1 MANVTVLSMRRR
13 VCLAIS
19 GRRCHND
26 TASGTRKLYIICII
40 TYMVF
45 DSIPAVVNQ
54 CGVHAVKQ
62 HAQAPMAE
70 VHVHNPR
77 LLSTSDRSLNQCVP
91 D

>member
-1 MANVTVLSMRRR
+1 MVL
-13 VCLAIS
+13 
-19 GRRCHND
+19 
-26 TASGTRKLYIICII
+26 
-40 TYMVF
+40 

-91 D
+91 DQLGRVDVCHLCIAALPSVAKVVMLQLQRADRAL